1 MMTEEQKKQA
11 QAEWDRKKEEQKHG
25 LMLVKILGGAL
36 ILWLLFKVVT
46 QAFGGGTSTSTS
58 DYKPVDIKENPYM
71 DDKKMKQVDDLYNS
85 RDEIEERMSK

>member
-1 MMTEEQKKQA
+1 MTEEQKKQA
-11 QAEWDRKKEEQKHG
+11 QTEWDRKKEEQKHG
-25 LMLVKILGGAL
+25 LMMVKILGGAL

-46 QAFGGGTSTSTS
+46 QTFGGVTSTS
-58 DYKPVDIKENPYM
+58 DYKPVDIKENSYM